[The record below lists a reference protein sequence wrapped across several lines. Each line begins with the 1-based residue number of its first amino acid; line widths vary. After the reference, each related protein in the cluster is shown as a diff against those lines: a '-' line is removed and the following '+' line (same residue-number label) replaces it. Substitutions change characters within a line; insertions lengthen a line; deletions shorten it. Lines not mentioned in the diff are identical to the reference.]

1 MCPFASPKP
10 VTCYITVVP
19 EPLRSK
25 AALPGEE
32 RRMVIYPNG
41 LVLHFR
47 HKKPYR
53 AEIGALSRTF
63 TSMVAAQLSENSTG
77 CAHLFSG
84 HVLFFL
90 LSRKQP
96 GLVQCL
102 PDLSV
107 NEHNAPAVWPNG
119 WGVWGVSMCEEKTWW
134 AKKAID
140 FNLQLRLCFWGHDCS
155 KLTRTDCFWPDASSR
170 RPCLHG
176 FPAQNIRQALGWP
189 QGGMLLRIAHKCCD
203 ADI

>member
-1 MCPFASPKP
+1 MCPSPKQP
-10 VTCYITVVP
+10 VTCYITVGP

-25 AALPGEE
+25 AALPGGE

-41 LVLHFR
+41 RSQHFR
-47 HKKPYR
+47 HKRRPYR

-107 NEHNAPAVWPNG
+107 NEHNAPASMFGKEDGELSEQRKDTFVS
-119 WGVWGVSMCEEKTWW
+119 WGRAFVFGVIHLWRVVTW
-134 AKKAID
+134 
-140 FNLQLRLCFWGHDCS
+140 
-155 KLTRTDCFWPDASSR
+155 TVASS
-170 RPCLHG
+170 PVQIA
-176 FPAQNIRQALGWP
+176 FSQNIRQALGW
-189 QGGMLLRIAHKCCD
+189 L
-203 ADI
+203 